1 MLLTRDFQPSGRR
14 AATPASESAADFAP
28 DGTLVAY
35 QSSETGR
42 PEVFVETFLE
52 KGERK
57 QVTTSGGVEPMW
69 RADGRE
75 LFFLSSRD
83 ELCAVDTTRVGG
95 TVRFGPLR
103 VLFKLQNPPDT
114 VRRYVPL
121 PNGQGFVIL
130 TAASHPAAQKMT
142 ALVNWRSALPE

>member
-42 PEVFVETFLE
+42 PEVFVETFPE

-103 VLFKLQNPPDT
+103 VLFKLQNPP
-114 VRRYVPL
+114 VPARSSTD
-121 PNGQGFVIL
+121 GQGLL

-142 ALVNWRSALPE
+142 ALVNWRSTLPE